1 MSDKS
6 NKYGYV
12 GADIPAQSFGSN
24 KGVFNPAEINE
35 LVADNKWTSFGQ
47 LELIETQTFTT
58 VLDVD
63 FTSIQQNTY
72 NVHFVTIS
80 VDRQT
85 TSNDSVGVR
94 FYENGVLETAS
105 VYQYAYQN
113 GEANGTFGETKSTAD
128 NRLFCTQFVN
138 AGDDKFSYNYF
149 YNLGDSTKYSFQT
162 MHSTAIQGTNYKM
175 RFGSGVLPQASIVDG
190 IRFTAT
196 SGTMTGTISLY
207 GIRYS

>member
-12 GADIPAQSFGSN
+12 GVDIPAQSFGNN

-35 LVADNKWTSFGQ
+35 LVADNKWTQYGQ

-58 VLDVD
+58 TTNVD
-63 FTSIQQNTY
+63 FTSIDQSTY
-72 NVHFVTIS
+72 NVHFATIS

-85 TSNDSVGVR
+85 VSGESVGIQ
-94 FYENGVLETAS
+94 FYESGVLETAS

-113 GEANGTFGETKSTAD
+113 GEGGGTFGESKSTGN
-128 NRLFCTQFVN
+128 NRLFGTQFVD
-138 AGDDKFSYNYF
+138 AGDDKFGYSYF
-149 YNLGDSTKYSFQT
+149 YNLGDNTKYSFQT
-162 MHSTAIQGTNYKM
+162 MQSTAIQGTNYKM
-175 RFGSGVLPQASIVDG
+175 RFGSGVLPQASTVDG
-190 IRFTAT
+190 IRFTSVT
-196 SGTMTGTISLY
+196 GTMTGTISLY